1 MSSAVLGF
9 GSTLLT
15 GIIGFGDGHGC
26 ALIHSFASVIAF
38 KIVSLG
44 VRSRFSNRSKFL
56 ACHRDQTIQAARV
69 PGPIPTG
76 GREGNS
82 LAFSQ
87 PSMVVAASCGLK
99 WPASGANSQTCTANG
114 QWKRRCATDSSVLQR
129 LQRVDIG
136 MLLIA
141 NCSPTGRAPCRDFH
155 RKILIFSVVLMFQT
169 DVSHLTV
176 STGVVGVEG
185 VELVSVSVA
194 AKYPE
199 RVENSPEGFFN
210 QTKSSDLP
218 NLLGLIF
225 KICSLWKGSTCSSFS
240 TSQSVLPGRNRSETV
255 RCWRCSGAGPNGLTC
270 SQCESHGSDHI
281 SMLSPDPTI
290 HPSWFLRRSLP
301 MSTPLQPCEEEEG
314 A

>member
-1 MSSAVLGF
+1 MSPAVLGF
-9 GSTLLT
+9 GSTLIT

-56 ACHRDQTIQAARV
+56 AFHRDQTIQAARV

-76 GREGNS
+76 GREGNI

-129 LQRVDIG
+129 LQRVDI
-136 MLLIA
+136 
-141 NCSPTGRAPCRDFH
+141 
-155 RKILIFSVVLMFQT
+155 

-185 VELVSVSVA
+185 VELASVSVA

-210 QTKSSDLP
+210 QTNSSDLP

-240 TSQSVLPGRNRSETV
+240 TSQSVLPGRNRSETL